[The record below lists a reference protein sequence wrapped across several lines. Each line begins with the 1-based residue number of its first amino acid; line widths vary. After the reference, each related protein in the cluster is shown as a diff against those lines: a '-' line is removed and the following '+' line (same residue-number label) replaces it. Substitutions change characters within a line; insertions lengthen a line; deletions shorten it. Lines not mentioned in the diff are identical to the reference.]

1 VSLLSVQDVHTYYG
15 KSFILQG
22 VSLDLDPGRV
32 VAVLG
37 RNGVGKTTLLRSIM
51 GFVPCRQG
59 QIRFNG
65 TDITL
70 KRPHLKVREGI
81 GYVPQGRQIFPSLT
95 VKENLLIN
103 SRPPAGNGEVLWDL
117 DKVLATF
124 PRLEQRLSHKGG
136 QLSGG
141 EQQMLAIARALIGNP
156 SLLIMDEPTEGLA
169 PLIVREIATLIASI
183 KAQGISVLLVE
194 QNFNFAVG
202 AADYVYLMQKGLVVY
217 QSEPAQLVADREARE
232 KYLGV

>member
-1 VSLLSVQDVHTYYG
+1 MSKLSVEDVHTYYG
-15 KSFILQG
+15 KSYILQG
-22 VSLDLDPGRV
+22 VSLELDRGGV

-51 GFVPCRQG
+51 GFVVCRRG
-59 QIRFNG
+59 RISFDG
-65 TDITL
+65 VDITQ
-70 KRPHLKVREGI
+70 KRPHLKVRGGI
-81 GYVPQGRQIFPSLT
+81 GYVPQGRQIFPSLS

-103 SRPPAGNGEVLWDL
+103 ARRPAGNGREVWSL
-117 DKVLATF
+117 DRVLETF

-141 EQQMLAIARALIGNP
+141 EQQMLAIGRALIGNP

-169 PLIVREIATLIASI
+169 PLIVREIASLIAAI

-194 QNFNFAVG
+194 QNFNFAVD
-202 AADYVYLMQKGLVVY
+202 AADYVYLIQKGVVVY
-217 QSEPAQLVADREARE
+217 QSRPSELVADREARE

>member
-1 VSLLSVQDVHTYYG
+1 MSQLSVEDVHTYYG
-15 KSFILQG
+15 KSYILQG
-22 VSLDLDPGRV
+22 VSLQLDPGRV

-37 RNGVGKTTLLRSIM
+37 RNGVGKTTLLRSIL

-59 QIRFNG
+59 RISFKG
-65 TDITL
+65 IDITL
-70 KRPHLKVREGI
+70 KKPHLKVRGGI
-81 GYVPQGRQIFPSLT
+81 GYVPQGRQIFPSLS

-103 SRPPAGNGEVLWDL
+103 SRRPANDGHGVWGL
-117 DKVLATF
+117 DKVLETF
-124 PRLEQRLSHKGG
+124 PRLAQRLNHKGR

-141 EQQMLAIARALIGNP
+141 EQQMLAIGRALIGNP

-169 PLIVREIATLIASI
+169 PLIVREIASLIAAV
-183 KAQGISVLLVE
+183 KAQGMSVLLVE

-202 AADYVYLMQKGLVVY
+202 AADYVYLIQKGLVVY
-217 QSEPAQLVADREARE
+217 QSEPDQLVADREARE